1 MRIFHWDH
9 WAPAWAVVARPDE
22 VHKNGG
28 NGALKAS
35 DKRSAL
41 RLHVAI
47 HVMVYGWMGGEPFS
61 ENAETID
68 VCALGGLVPI
78 AAHVR
83 RSQRLMLTNLQ
94 TNEELLCRV
103 ARVAKAEDG
112 RKLAG
117 LAFLQRGPRFWRSG
131 PVESS

>member
-1 MRIFHWDH
+1 M
-9 WAPAWAVVARPDE
+9 RPDE
-22 VHKNGG
+22 DFGKSI
-28 NGALKAS
+28 NGAS
-35 DKRSAL
+35 SGGDKRGAL
-41 RLHVAI
+41 RLPVMI
-47 HVMVYGWMGGEPFS
+47 HVMVYGWIGSEPFS

-78 AAHVR
+78 AARVR

-103 ARVAKAEDG
+103 ARVATTEGG

-131 PVESS
+131 PVAEY